1 MSVKKNAIQTAIVAQ
16 VANLGAS
23 VIRGSSDKA
32 VFVKQGALSH
42 VPKMNVGPTVATHAK
57 RLIVITLNT
66 AQKNVSKC
74 VNALK
79 DISDTRMACV
89 VPVAKNPFTVA
100 ESQLT
105 LVTTAVTM
113 AEIMVVTMAEIMEVT
128 MEETTEETTVVTLNV
143 PKTNIGNNVVTCAK
157 KNATKTVTVPKP
169 ANHDVNVTKDFSDKV
184 VCAS

>member
-1 MSVKKNAIQTAIVAQ
+1 MNTGRNVVMSVKKNAIQTATVAQ

-23 VIRGSSDKA
+23 VIRGSTDKA

-66 AQKNVSKC
+66 AQTNVSKC

-100 ESQLT
+100 ESQVT
-105 LVTTAVTM
+105 LVT
-113 AEIMVVTMAEIMEVT
+113 MVVTMAEI

-143 PKTNIGNNVVTCAK
+143 PKTSIGNNVVTCAR

-184 VCAS
+184 ACAS